1 MLTNDKFLAFIS
13 SMANEPLC
21 MHNLGMHVAHVNFG
35 KIDPTYEADKWHFDS
50 VEYVLVI
57 VLSDIEGM
65 DGGELEVLK
74 MDLGSPEA
82 TEALRRNGGPPQ
94 EYVE

>member
-1 MLTNDKFLAFIS
+1 
-13 SMANEPLC
+13 
-21 MHNLGMHVAHVNFG
+21 MHVAHVNFG

-65 DGGELEVLK
+65 VGGSLEVLK
-74 MDLGSPEA
+74 MDLGSREA
-82 TEALRRNGGPPQ
+82 VEALRREGGPPRDF
-94 EYVE
+94 VE

>member
-1 MLTNDKFLAFIS
+1 MIYSDAMLNYVSKLT
-13 SMANEPLC
+13 NEPLC
-21 MHNLGMHVAHVNFG
+21 PHSLANGLAHVNFG

-50 VEYVLVI
+50 TEYVLVI

-65 DGGELEVLK
+65 DGGSLEVLK

-82 TEALRRNGGPPQ
+82 TESMRQEGGPP
-94 EYVE
+94 

>member
-1 MLTNDKFLAFIS
+1 MTNGA
-13 SMANEPLC
+13 
-21 MHNLGMHVAHVNFG
+21 AHVNFG
-35 KIDPTYEADKWHFDS
+35 KIDPNFEADKWHFDS
-50 VEYVLVI
+50 TEYVLVI

-82 TEALRRNGGPPQ
+82 TEALRRSGGPPQ
-94 EYVE
+94 EYVEKISYQESGYGIFA